1 MLWRFIVLG
10 VLLVIVYF
18 MVKSALQGLFGK
30 GRDVTRSVGTS
41 GRPSEMVQDPVC
53 GMFIP
58 KEGSYFLEQGGQRV
72 FFCSETCRASYQKK
86 LSAAQS

>member
-1 MLWRFIVLG
+1 MVWRFIVLG
-10 VLLVIVYF
+10 VLLVIVHF
-18 MVKSALQGLFGK
+18 MVKSALRGLFGK
-30 GRDVTRSVGTS
+30 NQDGTRSVGAS

-58 KEGSYFLEQGGQRV
+58 KEGAYFLELSGQRV

-86 LSAAQS
+86 LAGA

>member
-1 MLWRFIVLG
+1 MLWRVIVLG

-18 MVKSALQGLFGK
+18 MVKSAWHSLFSK
-30 GRDVTRSVGTS
+30 GQDVTRSVGTS

-58 KEGSYFLEQGGQRV
+58 KEGAYFLEQSGRRV
-72 FFCSETCRASYQKK
+72 FFCSETCRANYQKK
-86 LSAAQS
+86 LSSA

>member
-18 MVKSALQGLFGK
+18 LVKSALRGLLGK
-30 GRDVTRSVGTS
+30 DKEVARSVGS
-41 GRPSEMVQDPVC
+41 SENPSEMVQDPVC
-53 GMFIP
+53 GMFVP
-58 KEGSYFLEQGGQRV
+58 KEGSFFIHQGERTF

-86 LSAAQS
+86 LSSA

>member
-1 MLWRFIVLG
+1 MLWRVIVLG

-18 MVKSALQGLFGK
+18 MVKSALRGLFGK
-30 GRDVTRSVGTS
+30 GQDVTRSVGTS

-58 KEGSYFLEQGGQRV
+58 KEGAYFLEKSGQRV

-86 LSAAQS
+86 LASG

>member
-18 MVKSALQGLFGK
+18 MVKNALQGLFGK
-30 GRDVTRSVGTS
+30 GRDVTRSVGSS
-41 GRPSEMVQDPVC
+41 GKPSEMVQDPVC

-58 KEGSYFLEQGGQRV
+58 KEGAFFLRQGMQTV
-72 FFCSETCRASYQKK
+72 FFCSETCRANYQKK
-86 LSAAQS
+86 LTSA

>member
-30 GRDVTRSVGTS
+30 GQEVTRSVGTS

>member
-30 GRDVTRSVGTS
+30 GRDVTRSVGSS

-58 KEGSYFLEQGGQRV
+58 KEG
-72 FFCSETCRASYQKK
+72 KK
-86 LSAAQS
+86 LNLPRQLSKETDVGVSQQPDE